1 MHAFVR
7 IVLPQHWSRSPQL
20 LAVATER
27 GLEREIENNRTVVV
41 GGDGT
46 EQPSTLSKQSQMEKF
61 GEDQAQTYGSEESTD
76 EEPSWIETP
85 LWPKFSKE
93 NEKGGGEQ
101 LDYLGDV
108 GVEEIPELELSP
120 TAIFVGHPSAL
131 PLCPTAPCV
140 SFVSSNPS
148 LLSRPSSQ
156 PSIPPFPCHHPLRYP
171 RRIQSTS
178 SLTTTLALHVKHVKE
193 AVECPTPPPPTSFP
207 PGSSRHTFHFPFTKK
222 HPHGRS
228 RSSTYLAPSTS
239 S

>member
-7 IVLPQHWSRSPQL
+7 IVLPQHRARSPQL

-46 EQPSTLSKQSQMEKF
+46 EQLLTLSKQSQMEKF
-61 GEDQAQTYGSEESTD
+61 GEDQEQTYGSEESID
-76 EEPSWIETP
+76 SEPSWIETP

-93 NEKGGGEQ
+93 TEKDG
-101 LDYLGDV
+101 DYLADV
-108 GVEEIPELELSP
+108 GVEDIPELELSP
-120 TAIFVGHPSAL
+120 TTIFVNHPSSL

-140 SFVSSNPS
+140 SFVSSNSS
-148 LLSRPSSQ
+148 LLSRAPSQ
-156 PSIPPFPCHHPLRYP
+156 PTITPFHSLRYP

-178 SLTTTLALHVKHVKE
+178 SLTTTFALHVKHVKSE
-193 AVECPTPPPPTSFP
+193 SVECPTPSSTLFP
-207 PGSSRHTFHFPFTKK
+207 PSSPRHAFHFPFTKK

-239 S
+239 T